1 MSDTGVTGHDV
12 LLSQTTN
19 QAGDA
24 IIAIDR
30 QGIIR
35 VWNQKCVEIFGWTP
49 EAALGQSVDL
59 IIPEKFRSGHDHG
72 FTAAMESG
80 HLASDGRA
88 RLTRALTLSG
98 EPAYVEMTF
107 AVVNDASGAAV
118 GAVAVAR
125 AASKPDKPADPRDEK
140 TRKLY
145 TGPIVDVTFDG
156 SLCIHSGN
164 CTGGMPSVFDTS
176 RRPWVNPSVADTAG
190 EADELR
196 RVVGTCPT
204 GALQIV
210 EHGSAI
216 ATDPRQSDVL
226 DAPEPAVEGRRDLG

>member
-1 MSDTGVTGHDV
+1 MLVSPPTPGHHGAMSDTEVNGHEM
-12 LLSQTTN
+12 LLAETTN

-30 QGIIR
+30 EGIIR
-35 VWNQKCVEIFGWTP
+35 VWNQKCVEIFGWAP
-49 EAALGQSVDL
+49 DAALGQSVDL

-88 RLTRALTLSG
+88 RLTKALTLSG
-98 EPAYVEMTF
+98 EPAYIEMTF
-107 AVVNDASGAAV
+107 AVVNNEAGAAI

-125 AASKPDKPADPRDEK
+125 AATRPEKPADPRDEK

-156 SLCIHSGN
+156 ELCIHSGN
-164 CTGGMPSVFDTS
+164 CTGGMPSVFNTS
-176 RRPWVNPSVADTAG
+176 KRPWVNPTAAETSQ

-196 RVVGTCPT
+196 RVVATCPT

-210 EHGSAI
+210 EHGPGHPFGA
-216 ATDPRQSDVL
+216 
-226 DAPEPAVEGRRDLG
+226 